1 MTLAL
6 VTFLAQ
12 PKPRVMFLGLSLLR
26 NQTET
31 LARQAISSAGRSGL
45 LLSSGGWGQ
54 AENKAH
60 EGRWE
65 GKERRR
71 IRATVE
77 IDKELLEFAIQYQ

>member
-6 VTFLAQ
+6 VSFLAQ

-65 GKERRR
+65 GERKEENQSNRCN
-71 IRATVE
+71 
-77 IDKELLEFAIQYQ
+77 

>member
-6 VTFLAQ
+6 VSFLAQ
-12 PKPRVMFLGLSLLR
+12 PKPRIKFLGLSLLR

-45 LLSSGGWGQ
+45 LLSSAGDRQKTKHTRDDG
-54 AENKAH
+54 K
-60 EGRWE
+60 

-71 IRATVE
+71 IRATVA

>member
-6 VTFLAQ
+6 VSFLAQ

-45 LLSSGGWGQ
+45 LLSSGGWAKHTRDDG
-54 AENKAH
+54 K
-60 EGRWE
+60 

-71 IRATVE
+71 IRAIVA
-77 IDKELLEFAIQYQ
+77 IDKELST